1 MLTKALYMQAFNLLH
16 SFPPVSRLFEADEIN
31 PMSKVGT
38 AADPR
43 CLFLSDWTFTPQK
56 LEYKILQNTVPGSIH
71 LKKKKKYY
79 LQ

>member
-43 CLFLSDWTFTPQK
+43 WLFLSD
-56 LEYKILQNTVPGSIH
+56 
-71 LKKKKKYY
+71 
-79 LQ
+79 